1 VVNTAVSNK
10 LSSFILA
17 ENLKNK
23 HVLSLHKFKTMFKDQ
38 VTLDVR
44 ADLVKRWDSVITKL
58 DIKVPLALKREARL
72 KYEKAITDVTLFARP
87 TKLYSAS
94 ELGRTSEVSPAVKV
108 PHLLSKEERNLILKQ
123 LFDASEEAFK
133 HVIATWRDAFMR
145 ERADGTW
152 VTDFIIRRDERSIR
166 LLLSSKHNG
175 VEHETPLFYVSIE
188 HGKAGSKT
196 RAYDMV
202 YLGVTS

>member
-1 VVNTAVSNK
+1 MSSNK
-10 LSSFILA
+10 LSSFILS
-17 ENLKNK
+17 ETLKNK
-23 HVLSLHKFKTMFKDQ
+23 HVLSLHKFKELFKDQ

-44 ADLVKRWDSVITKL
+44 SNLLKRWDTVISKL
-58 DIKVPLALKREARL
+58 EVKVPPAVKREARL
-72 KYEKAITDVTLFARP
+72 KYEKAVTEVTLFSRP

-94 ELGRTSEVSPAVKV
+94 ELGRTTEVSPAVKV
-108 PHLLSKEERNLILKQ
+108 PHLLSKEERNLIVKQ
-123 LFDASEEAFK
+123 LFAAGEETFK
-133 HVIATWRDAFMR
+133 HVIDTWKEAFQR

-152 VTDFIIRRDERSIR
+152 VTDFKVRKDERSVR
-166 LLLSSKHNG
+166 LLLSSKSEG

-196 RAYDMV
+196 RAYDMI